1 MLTVSNYHYIREDFA
16 TPFPSIFGV
25 TPVAFKSQ
33 LENLKTVGRFIAP
46 KELLANTD
54 DILNSKENYIL
65 VTFDDGLK
73 EQFELAKPIL
83 DSLRIEALYFI
94 NSINFIE
101 KEVSL
106 VHKIHLLRSQIA
118 PSDLMQSFTGLSSE
132 SSFELTSK
140 EKIKAVEHY
149 NFDDIQSA
157 YLKYFLNFKLSTE
170 QLALV
175 INSLF
180 SHFFDRN
187 QIVEKLYMNE
197 EQLKILAN
205 ENQLG
210 SHTHSHLALGLLTD
224 EKIKSEL
231 EITKNYLED
240 VTKTKISFVSYPF
253 GSPESYQEPVPLL
266 AKKIGYEIGF
276 TMERGINVGSEDK
289 LLLKR
294 FDCND
299 MPSGKNEKVFRD
311 EYSVIN

>member
-1 MLTVSNYHYIREDFA
+1 MLTVSNYHYIREDFS

-25 TPVAFKSQ
+25 TPAAFKSQ
-33 LENLKTVGRFIAP
+33 LENLKTVGRFISP
-46 KELLANTD
+46 KELLAKTD
-54 DILNSKENYIL
+54 EILNSKENYIL
-65 VTFDDGLK
+65 ITFDDGLK

-83 DSLRIEALYFI
+83 DSLQIEALYFI

-106 VHKIHLLRSQIA
+106 VHKTHLLRSQIA
-118 PSDLMQSFTGLSSE
+118 PSVLMQNFTDLSSE
-132 SSFELTSK
+132 SSFELTSE

-157 YLKYFLNFKLSTE
+157 YLKYFLNFKLSAE

-175 INSLF
+175 INNLF
-180 SHFFDRN
+180 LQFFDSN
-187 QIVEKLYMNE
+187 QIVEKLYMTE
-197 EQLKILAN
+197 EQLQFLAN

-210 SHTHSHLALGLLTD
+210 SHTHSHLALGLLKQ

-231 EITKNYLED
+231 EKTKNYLED
-240 VTKTKISFVSYPF
+240 LTKTRISFVSYPF
-253 GSPESYQEPVPLL
+253 GSPESCQEPVSSL
-266 AKKIGYEIGF
+266 AKEIGYKIGF
-276 TMERGINVGSEDK
+276 TMERGINIGGENK